1 MFFSMCRSALK
12 KSRKGNFSGCFEA
25 CFEAMVRAYM
35 EMKKREA
42 GFSIREILFC
52 RSKCRYLHDFWC
64 YYTAMLRK
72 TLIFAHGE
80 NSVQ

>member
-1 MFFSMCRSALK
+1 MFFFDVPKRIK

-52 RSKCRYLHDFWC
+52 RSKC
-64 YYTAMLRK
+64 
-72 TLIFAHGE
+72 
-80 NSVQ
+80 